1 LDASEAREGASD
13 RVGNETLF
21 CSTASAKCPAK
32 HVDASVCRHAASGE
46 REAGSRSVGF
56 QTAKVDSETYLFHV

>member
-1 LDASEAREGASD
+1 MSSR
-13 RVGNETLF
+13 
-21 CSTASAKCPAK
+21 SAAQRQQ
-32 HVDASVCRHAASGE
+32 SVRQRMWMLQSAGMQLQVRE